1 MSAPHEDELLTE
13 EERILRAMKKVL
25 TDVAKDTYAKP
36 GHRHPLSQETI
47 EGIRRC
53 LKMIAQREHA
63 IAKAH
68 GRESKAR
75 PRFVDER
82 PQEVVIPI
90 DPAAFGRK
98 NT

>member
-1 MSAPHEDELLTE
+1 MSETGQEPLTE

-36 GHRHPLSQETI
+36 GYAHPLSEETI
-47 EGIRRC
+47 QGIREC
-53 LKMIAQREHA
+53 LKMIALREHE

-75 PRFVDER
+75 PQFIDEK

-90 DPAAFGRK
+90 DPRAFGRK
-98 NT
+98 DG